1 MAIVILAA
9 PTAYIA
15 CVTLK
20 TLAYNRGKSPF
31 LSNFALAKTPFKA

>member
-15 CVTLK
+15 CAAPR
-20 TLAYNRGKSPF
+20 TLAYNRGRL
-31 LSNFALAKTPFKA
+31 LSSSDFALAKTLSKA